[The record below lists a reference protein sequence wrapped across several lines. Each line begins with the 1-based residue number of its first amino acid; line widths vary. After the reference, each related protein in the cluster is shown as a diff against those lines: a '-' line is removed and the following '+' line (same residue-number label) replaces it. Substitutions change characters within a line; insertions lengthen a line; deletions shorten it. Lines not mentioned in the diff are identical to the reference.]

1 MELTHLFSPLKI
13 GSLSLKNRI
22 VMLPMGTSL
31 AEADGNPSDALIE
44 YYATRA
50 RGGAGLVIVEIT
62 MAHVTSRAPH
72 TLGLY
77 DDSFIPRW
85 SKLAAAVHEG
95 GARIFP
101 QLAHQ
106 GRQTRSKI
114 TGYPLVAASA
124 IPCPWMREMPRE
136 LTKEGIAELVEGFGR
151 AARRAQ
157 EAGCDG
163 VEIHG
168 AHGYLVCNFMSPLTN
183 KRTDEYGATLA
194 GRMRFALEIIAAV
207 KEKCGRDYP
216 LCFRFSIDEL
226 LPGGIVPQEAA
237 VMAALLADGGA
248 DIISLSRANY
258 GSFQYLI
265 PPYGTPPALNAE
277 FGGRLKQT
285 LKAPVLV
292 GHRIQD
298 PLVAEQVLRAG
309 QADLIGMGR
318 ALLAD
323 PDLPRKAAAG
333 RLDEIIPCIG
343 CNQGCVGRLMEQ
355 RLTASCL
362 VNPTA
367 GREREMPLIPAE
379 RSKRVLV
386 AGGGVAGMECAR
398 VAALR
403 GHEVTLCE
411 KSERLGGQFYLAA
424 IPPLK
429 QEFSKAVRYLAEG
442 MTRAGVKVEL
452 NTAVTPQMMAQR
464 KPDVVV
470 VATGAVPLIPAGIAG
485 IDKPLVTTALDLLA
499 GRTTAAGRV
508 VVVGGGLV
516 GCEVAEYLAERGI
529 GDITI
534 LEMLPE
540 AARDMT
546 PRWNRML
553 LLDRLATYGVKVLT
567 SATVREILDDGVVF
581 AVDGADQSIKNVGRV
596 VLAAGA
602 TPLDELSPAIAGLV
616 DEVHVIG
623 DAREARKALDAIEE
637 GALLGRKI

>member
-1 MELTHLFSPLKI
+1 MELTHLFNPLKI

-44 YYATRA
+44 YYAARA

-62 MAHVTSRAPH
+62 AAHVTSRAPH
-72 TLGLY
+72 ALGLY
-77 DDSFIPRW
+77 DDSCIPMW
-85 SKLAAAVHEG
+85 SKLVAAVHEG
-95 GARIFP
+95 GAKMFP

-136 LTKEGIAELVEGFGR
+136 LTKDGIAELIDGFGQS
-151 AARRAQ
+151 ARRAQ

-183 KRTDEYGATLA
+183 KRIDEYGATLS
-194 GRMRFALEIIAAV
+194 GRMRFPLEIIAAV

-216 LCFRFSIDEL
+216 VCFRFSIDEL

-237 VMAALLADGGA
+237 VIAALLADGGA

-258 GSFQYLI
+258 GSFQWLI
-265 PPYGTPPALNAE
+265 PPYGTPMALNAE
-277 FGGRLKQT
+277 FAGRLKQT
-285 LKAPVLV
+285 LKVPILV
-292 GHRIQD
+292 GHRIPD
-298 PLVAEQVLRAG
+298 PLVAEQILRAG

-323 PDLPRKAAAG
+323 PDLPRKAASG
-333 RLDEIIPCIG
+333 HLEEIIPCIG

-355 RLTASCL
+355 RLTVSCL

-367 GREREMPLIPAE
+367 GREREMPLIQAE
-379 RSKRVLV
+379 RSKKVLV

-411 KSERLGGQFYLAA
+411 KSKRLGGQFYLAA

-429 QEFSKAVRYLAEG
+429 QEFTKAIRYLADG
-442 MTRAGVKVEL
+442 MTRAGVRVEL
-452 NTAVTPQMMAQR
+452 GNVVTAQMVAER
-464 KPDVVV
+464 KPDVVI
-470 VATGAVPLIPAGIAG
+470 VATGAVPLVPASIAG
-485 IDKPLVTTALDLLA
+485 TDKPIVTLALDLLA
-499 GRTTAAGRV
+499 GTAVAAGPV
-508 VVVGGGLV
+508 VIVGGGLV
-516 GCEVAEYLAERGI
+516 GCEVAEYLSERGI

-534 LEMLPE
+534 LEMLPD

-546 PRWNRML
+546 PRWNRIL
-553 LLDRLATYGVKVLT
+553 LLERLTACGVKVLT
-567 SATVREILDDGVVF
+567 SAAVKEILDDGVVYTMN
-581 AVDGADQSIKNVGRV
+581 GIDQSIRGVGRV
-596 VLAAGA
+596 VLAVGV
-602 TPLDELSPAIAGLV
+602 TPLDELSTAIEDLV
-616 DEVHVIG
+616 AEIHVIG
-623 DAREARKALDAIEE
+623 DAKEARKAIDAIEE
-637 GALLGRKI
+637 GAILGRKI